1 MTRSG
6 VMITFIGYPQSQSK
20 ALYLRKVFNLKK
32 PIRKA
37 ELYYTALGIVKAY
50 CNSSELGEDILTP
63 GWTDY
68 NVRIPYYTEDISDR
82 LTVEKNTLSFILGNG
97 WAVGKIVWFGNKHYV
112 SRAMRLA
119 DARHLAR
126 R

>member
-1 MTRSG
+1 
-6 VMITFIGYPQSQSK
+6 MITFIGYPQSQSK

-37 ELYYTALGIVKAY
+37 ELDYTALGIVKAY

-82 LTVEKNTLSFILGNG
+82 LTVGKTKLSFILGNG
-97 WAVGKIVWFGNKHYV
+97 WAVGKIAWFGNKHYV
-112 SRAMRLA
+112 SRAMLWCKVSIGGK
-119 DARHLAR
+119 D
-126 R
+126 